1 MVTPDWWT
9 TRDEQQLADDAQAL
23 FNQHFG
29 DGTCEGVWAAPGRV
43 NLIGEH
49 VDYAGGMSLPFAL
62 PQNTAAAV
70 GRRTDGVLRLVSV
83 VPGTEGTQDAP
94 STEIALSDIGP
105 GNPAG
110 WAGYA
115 AGAVWAGLQDGVIP
129 SCEGL
134 DIALVSDVPLGAGL
148 SSSAAL
154 ECSVALAA
162 YELATGHSPDSA
174 ALERLVTACMRAE
187 NEVVGASTGG
197 LDQRS
202 SLYGRSGMALAVDFL
217 DGSVELVPCD
227 LAAAGLALLI
237 INTNAAHQLADGQ
250 YASRRG
256 VIDAV
261 SAHLG
266 VGTLGE
272 ILQDAAASSRL
283 PDEVR
288 AWSATPQAH
297 ALLGAQDG
305 GSDGGD
311 TAQRRVRHVVEEI
324 RRTRDEAVPALRDA
338 GASGETG
345 GLGELGELMN
355 ASHASLRDLYEVTV
369 PELDGAQEAAL
380 AAGALGARMTG
391 GGFGGSVIAL
401 VHREQVEVVAEAV
414 DAAAR
419 DRGFPAPTFFV
430 AAPSDGAR
438 RIR

>member
-1 MVTPDWWT
+1 
-9 TRDEQQLADDAQAL
+9 
-23 FNQHFG
+23 
-29 DGTCEGVWAAPGRV
+29 
-43 NLIGEH
+43 
-49 VDYAGGMSLPFAL
+49 
-62 PQNTAAAV
+62 
-70 GRRTDGVLRLVSV
+70 
-83 VPGTEGTQDAP
+83 
-94 STEIALSDIGP
+94 
-105 GNPAG
+105 
-110 WAGYA
+110 
-115 AGAVWAGLQDGVIP
+115 
-129 SCEGL
+129 
-134 DIALVSDVPLGAGL
+134 
-148 SSSAAL
+148 
-154 ECSVALAA
+154 
-162 YELATGHSPDSA
+162 
-174 ALERLVTACMRAE
+174 
-187 NEVVGASTGG
+187 
-197 LDQRS
+197 
-202 SLYGRSGMALAVDFL
+202 
-217 DGSVELVPCD
+217 
-227 LAAAGLALLI
+227 
-237 INTNAAHQLADGQ
+237 
-250 YASRRG
+250 
-256 VIDAV
+256 V

-297 ALLGAQDG
+297 ALLG

-338 GASGETG
+338 GASGEMG